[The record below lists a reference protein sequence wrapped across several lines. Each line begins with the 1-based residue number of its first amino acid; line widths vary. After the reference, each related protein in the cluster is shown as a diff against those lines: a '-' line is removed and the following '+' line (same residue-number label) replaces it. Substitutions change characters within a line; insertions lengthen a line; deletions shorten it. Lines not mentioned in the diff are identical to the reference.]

1 MIWINKPNFSVSD
14 TILIIIRMELELP
27 KKEYSLDFRKNFNSL
42 ADSTLLEEYDQV
54 ILRNFPA
61 CKQALITYKG
71 KLIHE
76 FTNPGPKTDSRM
88 PFVNGIYSLMI
99 PFIPHLEDTMHNN
112 RGEAWNGRSV
122 TKCVMSALTGIA
134 LGKGVLKSLDV
145 TLGESLPDVPKDK
158 QGITL
163 RQLLTMTS
171 GLPFTDKIPDM
182 PRWLKSKNWVEYLL
196 TLPLGCQPGEKFSYS
211 SGNTH
216 LLAAVIDQCLD
227 AKLREFAQTELFDPL
242 GFGNP
247 YWEID
252 PQGIP
257 FGSANLFLPIRD
269 MLKIGCLYLQ
279 KGFWQGKQLISQ
291 EWVSESTT
299 SKVYA
304 NDHFEYGYA
313 WWLRNYS
320 LPDQIQPV
328 KVICACGW
336 AGQRIYIIP
345 EMEIVAAFIS
355 KADLWAVTENLDK
368 LLGEFMLPAMRENST
383 CAS

>member
-1 MIWINKPNFSVSD
+1 
-14 TILIIIRMELELP
+14 LP
-27 KKEYSLDFRKNFNSL
+27 IKEFSLDFNSKLDSL
-42 ADSTLLEEYDQV
+42 ANTNLLEKYDQA
-54 ILRNFPA
+54 ILQNFPA
-61 CKQALITYKG
+61 CKQVLITAKG

-76 FTNPGPKTDSRM
+76 FTNPGPKVDSRM
-88 PFVNGIYSLMI
+88 PFINRIYSLMI
-99 PFIPHLEDTMHNN
+99 PFVPHLEDTMRNN

-122 TKCVMSALTGIA
+122 TKCIMSALTGIA
-134 LGKGVLKSLDV
+134 LEKGVLKSLDV

-158 QGITL
+158 QDITL

-171 GLPFTDKIPDM
+171 GLPFTDKIPEM

-196 TLPLGCQPGEKFSYS
+196 SLPLACQPGEKFSYS

-216 LLAAVIDQCLD
+216 LLAAVINKCLD
-227 AKLREFAQTELFDPL
+227 AKLREFAQIQLFNPL

-257 FGSANLFLPIRD
+257 FGSANLFLPIRN
-269 MLKIGCLYLQ
+269 MLKIGYLYLQ
-279 KGFWQGKQLISQ
+279 KGCWQGKQLLSQ

-304 NDHFEYGYA
+304 NEHFEYGYA
-313 WWLRNYS
+313 WWLRDYL
-320 LPDQIQPV
+320 LPNQEQPV

-345 EMEIVAAFIS
+345 EMGIVTAIIS

-368 LLGEFMLPAMRENST
+368 LLGEFLLPAIQEYLT
-383 CAS
+383 CVN